1 MCWWQISV
9 YFRYSRI
16 LWCHQSTVTYQIQQS
31 CIARVTKH
39 FDDVTIFWS
48 IENCS
53 NKPLWLTHSESALN
67 IWIFGLKL
75 AQFHGRKFFY
85 LNGKKFTSKLSW
97 IVDFYVT
104 ANKNGVSLI
113 LYYILG
119 CSLYNTIWKRRRLL
133 ITFPKQVYIVD
144 ESRAKWF
151 LM

>member
-16 LWCHQSTVTYQIQQS
+16 LWRHQSTVTYQIQRS
-31 CIARVTKH
+31 RNARVTKH

-85 LNGKKFTSKLSW
+85 LNGKKFASKLRFWHKKLNCGFFHARKKTHFISCQNFKR
-97 IVDFYVT
+97 FYIEEE
-104 ANKNGVSLI
+104 SDQ
-113 LYYILG
+113 Y
-119 CSLYNTIWKRRRLL
+119 R
-133 ITFPKQVYIVD
+133 FPKKYFYKKIL
-144 ESRAKWF
+144 KF
-151 LM
+151 G